1 MDRKT
6 QFAKNTCRSKNKSDG
21 VSPTPAKQI
30 LAKHPN
36 TPPILDKR
44 NDIELLL
51 SINTDDQK
59 IIDQI
64 VDAIKIKINE
74 FDPKYSLKINISSN
88 QQPISEKKLEKPLS
102 NIKNIIVR

>member
-51 SINTDDQK
+51 CSDGKNRKYIRNEIPIIINDK
-59 IIDQI
+59 
-64 VDAIKIKINE
+64 
-74 FDPKYSLKINISSN
+74 LK
-88 QQPISEKKLEKPLS
+88 L
-102 NIKNIIVR
+102 